1 MCHKIIKKTMLLLM
15 LMIISVTGCTTIE
28 NFISPPPPGWERDV
42 KELLVEETAFPS
54 GWQARLE
61 LEVDDYPQNN
71 HVHRQFGS
79 GTSAIVSQDIWR
91 SYTTR
96 DAKRKFND
104 LMESQFVPKRP
115 LHPAELYLSFEPPSE
130 IYFQSESADDFYLAC
145 GWWTIASCRVIARYD
160 NYVVFLHLDH
170 ERDYEGHHTDG
181 LNYQQMEQIIEAM
194 DAKIVETLE
203 SYSE

>member
-1 MCHKIIKKTMLLLM
+1 M
-15 LMIISVTGCTTIE
+15 
-28 NFISPPPPGWERDV
+28 
-42 KELLVEETAFPS
+42 KELFVEDSAFPS

-61 LEVDDYPQNN
+61 MEVDDYPRNN

-91 SYTTR
+91 SYTIR

-115 LHPAELYLSFEPPSE
+115 LHPTELYLPFEPPSE
-130 IYFQSESADDFYLAC
+130 ISFQSQAADDFYLAC
-145 GWWTIASCRVIARYD
+145 GWWTIASCRLIGRYD

-170 ERDYEGHHTDG
+170 ERDYEGRHTDG
-181 LNYQQMEQIIEAM
+181 LTFQQMEPIIEAM
-194 DAKIVETLE
+194 DTKIVEIIKTYE
-203 SYSE
+203 Q